1 MYLDTECTSRMPDG
15 RVYCEAR
22 SRRTIPDEYES
33 YSYRFDYAYIIN
45 LLWLI

>member
-1 MYLDTECTSRMPDG
+1 MYLDTEFTSRMPNG

-22 SRRTIPDEYES
+22 SRRTNMNIVFVG
-33 YSYRFDYAYIIN
+33 YRFDYAYIIN